1 MRSYL
6 GFPRKRS
13 TRLVGARESPHLH
26 RLTMKIAATNRTA
39 ATAVADA
46 IADAVIAA
54 AAVNAVTAAIAI
66 AAIAVVKPA
75 IATGESM
82 KTDIKAAIEEI
93 NAVTAD
99 TGMGETAGI
108 RTQISKLR
116 NGSMKIDIS
125 FSIIA
130 RKKRE
135 QNQALN

>member
-1 MRSYL
+1 M
-6 GFPRKRS
+6 
-13 TRLVGARESPHLH
+13 GARESPHLH
-26 RLTMKIAATNRTA
+26 RLTMKIAAANRTA
-39 ATAVADA
+39 AAAAAVADA

-66 AAIAVVKPA
+66 AAIAAVKA
-75 IATGESM
+75 ATATGENM
-82 KTDIKAAIEEI
+82 KTDIRAMIEEI
-93 NAVTAD
+93 NVITAD

-125 FSIIA
+125 FNITA

>member
-1 MRSYL
+1 MRSYP

-26 RLTMKIAATNRTA
+26 RLTMKIAATNRTT

-46 IADAVIAA
+46 IADAIIAA
-54 AAVNAVTAAIAI
+54 AAVNVVTAVIAI
-66 AAIAVVKPA
+66 AAIAAVKA
-75 IATGESM
+75 ATATGESM

-108 RTQISKLR
+108 RIQISKLQ

-125 FSIIA
+125 FSITV